1 MLALGGLTL
10 VMTASDCTFTGPGF
24 ETGVRHIEWNAPKW
38 TPDGSQ
44 IVFPYARNL
53 FVVEADG
60 SKIRRLTGKKNQLA
74 VEYSELNLSPDVS
87 PDGSRVAYTSFK
99 DRGVLATLF
108 RGPPKFNVKTLQ
120 LKGWFKWKR
129 TLARSDASDI
139 NPVWSPDGTRIAF
152 VSARLKE
159 RGYHIFTMEA
169 GGSDVKN
176 IAPSVGVPPG
186 LTGTPVWSPDGT
198 RLAFL
203 GLVLEGGKGN
213 LLHLYTVGAD
223 GSDLTRIGEAA
234 TRPAWSPDGLRIA
247 FVGRVGEEEGVFT
260 AGADG
265 TAPTKLLDYLND
277 LRELPMNVSW
287 SPDGSQLLMSGPSIS
302 VGVINA
308 DGSELEW
315 LTPLPVRTGRASASW
330 SPDGSRIAVNGY
342 PLWLRDEDLNVEGTV
357 VLVTMDHDGGNIQV
371 LARVG
376 ASDLVAEG
384 EWVEPESHSGMNTG
398 RGS

>member
-1 MLALGGLTL
+1 M
-10 VMTASDCTFTGPGF
+10 
-24 ETGVRHIEWNAPKW
+24 
-38 TPDGSQ
+38 
-44 IVFPYARNL
+44 
-53 FVVEADG
+53 
-60 SKIRRLTGKKNQLA
+60 
-74 VEYSELNLSPDVS
+74 
-87 PDGSRVAYTSFK
+87 
-99 DRGVLATLF
+99 
-108 RGPPKFNVKTLQ
+108 
-120 LKGWFKWKR
+120 
-129 TLARSDASDI
+129 
-139 NPVWSPDGTRIAF
+139 
-152 VSARLKE
+152 
-159 RGYHIFTMEA
+159 
-169 GGSDVKN
+169 
-176 IAPSVGVPPG
+176 
-186 LTGTPVWSPDGT
+186 
-198 RLAFL
+198 
-203 GLVLEGGKGN
+203 
-213 LLHLYTVGAD
+213 
-223 GSDLTRIGEAA
+223 
-234 TRPAWSPDGLRIA
+234 
-247 FVGRVGEEEGVFT
+247 FT

-398 RGS
+398 RGP